1 MVRKCRVG
9 IIHCNNFNL
18 KYHHIMKKISYILII
33 LFFLLS
39 LENILAQE
47 MNHSPAAIE
56 KMKLD
61 QLWHKTDN
69 AAGIFF
75 DGTENYTSLN
85 MSYNSINGNFHRPQQ
100 GKNENIWG

>member
-1 MVRKCRVG
+1 
-9 IIHCNNFNL
+9 
-18 KYHHIMKKISYILII
+18 MKKISYILII

-61 QLWHKTDN
+61 QLWHKRTMPPE
-69 AAGIFF
+69 FSSMVQK
-75 DGTENYTSLN
+75 TTP
-85 MSYNSINGNFHRPQQ
+85 H
-100 GKNENIWG
+100 